1 MNKYFC
7 RIETLVKEEG
17 FNRIQNATVSVIGLG
32 GVGATATI
40 TLVRSG
46 K

>member
-17 FNRIQNATVSVIGLG
+17 FNKIQNATVSVIL
-32 GVGATATI
+32 
-40 TLVRSG
+40 